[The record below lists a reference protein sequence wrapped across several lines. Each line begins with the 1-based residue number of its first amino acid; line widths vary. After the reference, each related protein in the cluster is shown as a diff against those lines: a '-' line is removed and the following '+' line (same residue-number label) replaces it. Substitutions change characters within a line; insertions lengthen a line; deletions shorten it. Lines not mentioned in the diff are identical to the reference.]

1 MSIEKIKEQA
11 AQAVQHPLMPKSAAA
26 AIMGLVE
33 LVGQQQEAIQEL
45 RELVQPCKCCSER
58 AIDRMARGLP
68 AGVPK
73 EEPLPTI
80 TDVFGVGLSG

>member
-1 MSIEKIKEQA
+1 MSIATIKEQA

-33 LVGQQQEAIQEL
+33 LVGQQQAAIQEL
-45 RELVQPCKCCSER
+45 RELVRPCPCSER
-58 AIDRMARGLP
+58 AVERMAAGMP
-68 AGVPK
+68 AMPPGEK
-73 EEPLPTI
+73 PLPTI